1 MNSSIGL
8 AAHLAIGNGRCTT
21 VSQTTKNSSPLVSA
35 LEDRAANDG
44 STAYSTSAASHANA
58 KTAMSATNAFNA
70 SNADIHANTKAPV
83 TDMADTTTA
92 ANASASGL
100 TQRRN
105 RNEPVPARLTKETSE
120 NDGTPIEP
128 QHDDAT
134 IQQLRKAFQ
143 RKYRHVAA
151 IHSKTQ
157 PSCLSHDSVI
167 SPSFLGF
174 RNLMVIVLVAGN
186 LRLMIENI
194 QKLQYGV
201 LICVR
206 CHDFRQHDV
215 LLGLVLFLS
224 IPLHLFVA
232 LLIELG
238 ASQQAQVWR
247 KRTTA
252 AKLQNKIGAAGSHS
266 GSSSSNGAKSST
278 GASSPTEDEARRFTA
293 LWHVVAWLHAANIS
307 MALAIASYV
316 VYFHIHHPL
325 VGTLVEVHAIVVWL
339 KTASYAFTNRDLRHA
354 YLHPSRGER
363 EALPALYAQ
372 CPYPENITFG
382 NLVYFWW
389 APTLVYQP
397 AYPRAPGPIRWMFV
411 AKRLAEVFGLSVFI
425 WFCSAQYAAPVLQNS
440 LAKIASL
447 DLFAILER
455 LLKLS
460 TISLVV
466 WLAGFFAVF
475 QSFLNAIAEITRFG
489 DRGFY
494 DDWWNSESLGTY
506 WRTWNKPVY
515 HFFRRHVYSP
525 LLGRGWSPM
534 AASLMVFLISA
545 LLHELAVGIPTHN
558 IIGVAF
564 FGMLLQLPLIFLTMP
579 LEKMHSATG
588 RLIGN
593 CTFWISFTVLGQP
606 FAALMYFY
614 AWQAKYGSVSKQLAS
629 HP

>member
-1 MNSSIGL
+1 M
-8 AAHLAIGNGRCTT
+8 TT
-21 VSQTTKNSSPLVSA
+21 P
-35 LEDRAANDG
+35 
-44 STAYSTSAASHANA
+44 
-58 KTAMSATNAFNA
+58 TN
-70 SNADIHANTKAPV
+70 
-83 TDMADTTTA
+83 
-92 ANASASGL
+92 GL
-100 TQRRN
+100 TQRRAKK
-105 RNEPVPARLTKETSE
+105 EFEVVPAPPKATSDGL
-120 NDGTPIEP
+120 NDGEHSHEP

-134 IQQLRKAFQ
+134 IQQLRRAFQ

-151 IHSKTQ
+151 IHAKTR
-157 PSCLSHDSVI
+157 PSCLSHDSAV

-194 QKLQYGV
+194 QKYGV
-201 LICVR
+201 LICIR

-224 IPLHLFVA
+224 IPAHLFVA

-238 ASQQAQVWR
+238 AAQQAQVWR
-247 KRTTA
+247 RRTTA
-252 AKLQNKIGAAGSHS
+252 AKTLARS
-266 GSSSSNGAKSST
+266 GDASKETT
-278 GASSPTEDEARRFTA
+278 GTSSPTEDQARRFTA
-293 LWHVVAWLHAANIS
+293 MWHVVAWLHALNIS

-316 VYFHIHHPL
+316 VYFHIYHPL
-325 VGTLVEVHAIVVWL
+325 VGTIVEVHAIVVWL

-363 EALPALYAQ
+363 ESLPALYAL
-372 CPYPENITFG
+372 CPYPENVTMG
-382 NLVYFWW
+382 NLIYFWW

-397 AYPRAPGPIRWMFV
+397 AYPRTPGPIRWMFV
-411 AKRLAEVFGLSVFI
+411 VKRLAEVFGLSVFI

-440 LAKIASL
+440 LTKIESL

-460 TISLVV
+460 TISLVI
-466 WLAGFFAVF
+466 WLAGFFALF
-475 QSFLNAIAEITRFG
+475 QSFLNALAEVTRFG

-494 DDWWNSESLGTY
+494 DDWWNSESLGAY

-534 AASLMVFLISA
+534 SASLMVFVISA

-564 FGMLLQLPLIFLTMP
+564 FGMLLQLPLIFMTAP
-579 LEKMHSATG
+579 LENMQSATG
-588 RLIGN
+588 RLLGN

-614 AWQAKYGSVSKQLAS
+614 AWQAKYGSVSKQLVQT
-629 HP
+629 

>member
-1 MNSSIGL
+1 MNSSTIRF
-8 AAHLAIGNGRCTT
+8 AAHLAIGNGRSSAMDSQQQQPP
-21 VSQTTKNSSPLVSA
+21 VSSGTNRAFPLTGGA
-35 LEDRAANDG
+35 TANDSMG
-44 STAYSTSAASHANA
+44 STNAASHANVSD
-58 KTAMSATNAFNA
+58 KTEAIANANANSNPNTNTA
-70 SNADIHANTKAPV
+70 KAPP
-83 TDMADTTTA
+83 TNMADTAPT
-92 ANASASGL
+92 NVSGL
-100 TQRRN
+100 TRRKGTS
-105 RNEPVPARLTKETSE
+105 TKETLTVPGQ
-120 NDGTPIEP
+120 NDDDDDDGPIEP
-128 QHDDAT
+128 QHDDAA

-151 IHSKTQ
+151 IHSTTQ
-157 PSCLSHDSVI
+157 PSCLSHESTA

-194 QKLQYGV
+194 QKYGV

-232 LLIELG
+232 LLIEHG
-238 ASQQAQVWR
+238 AAQQAQVWR

-252 AKLQNKIGAAGSHS
+252 ARLHKKQAEGG
-266 GSSSSNGAKSST
+266 GGGNGAKSTT

-307 MALAIASYV
+307 LALAIASYV

-372 CPYPENITFG
+372 CPYPQNITMG
-382 NLVYFWW
+382 NLIYFWW

-411 AKRLAEVFGLSVFI
+411 AKRMAEVFGLSVFI

-440 LAKIASL
+440 LTKIASL
-447 DLFAILER
+447 DIFAILER

-494 DDWWNSESLGTY
+494 DDWWNSESLGAY

-534 AASLMVFLISA
+534 AASLMVFVISA

-564 FGMLLQLPLIFLTMP
+564 FGMLLQLPLIFMTMP

-593 CTFWISFTVLGQP
+593 CTFWISFTVFGQP

-614 AWQAKYGSVSKQLAS
+614 AWQAKYGSVSKQLTA
-629 HP
+629 